1 MKKFVLILI
10 MMLFVQLSAF
20 STEEIKPV
28 VKVYSADNINF
39 GLKTDK
45 DEIITKPEFK
55 KLIRLEDSAF
65 IVQKK
70 NKFGIISPS
79 GEYIVKPHYRHAERF
94 FGKYAKLGNDND
106 YGLYNKYGK
115 EILPHKYSKI
125 DVLFGKM
132 FLTCKDYQYGV
143 TDMEGNTLLENKFED
158 IYMPSPKKMR
168 IKYEGEW
175 YEIERAGNNQIELPE
190 NVKRIT
196 IRDKEYNVTHL
207 VSNTG
212 IWSGYSALTITDY
225 IMKIFSSISPAYED
239 TIDDL
244 MLSHGTDTVTI
255 FMTLEWLPKFP
266 FTYAKKYY
274 ENIINPDNG
283 PLADVRSNVKRQ
295 LK

>member
-1 MKKFVLILI
+1 MKKIILILI
-10 MMLFVQLSAF
+10 MMFFIQLSAF
-20 STEEIKPV
+20 STEEIPSA
-28 VKVYSADNINF
+28 VKVYTTDNVSF
-39 GLKTDK
+39 GLKTDSG
-45 DEIITKPEFK
+45 EIITKPEYK
-55 KLIRLEDSAF
+55 KLIRLKNSAF
-65 IVQKK
+65 IVQKG
-70 NKFGIISPS
+70 NKFGIINPK
-79 GEYIVKPHYRHAERF
+79 GEYIIKPKYRHAERF

-106 YGLYNKYGK
+106 YGLYDEYGK
-115 EILPHKYSKI
+115 EILPHEYSKI

-143 TDMEGNTLLENKFED
+143 TDMEGNILLENKFDD

-175 YEIERAGNNQIELPE
+175 YEIERAENKQIELPE

-196 IRDKEYNVTHL
+196 IRDKEYQVTHL

-212 IWSGYSALTITDY
+212 IWSGYSALTVTDY
-225 IMKIFSSISPAYED
+225 IMKLFSSISPAYED

-266 FTYAKKYY
+266 VTYAKKYY
-274 ENIINPDNG
+274 ENIVNPDNG
-283 PLADVRSNVKRQ
+283 PLADVRSNIKRQ